1 MNCLWEVMLKAKE
14 QGVPEKNIRF
24 QVSRA
29 FSPYMEVSCPC
40 LNQDTLED
48 IPVIEVNPYYRF
60 YSIFK
65 DLCHPSKDTSSLLRP
80 AVFWSQLR
88 RYTASLASA
97 RNFT

>member
-1 MNCLWEVMLKAKE
+1 MEVYWYELFMGSYVEGKRARSP
-14 QGVPEKNIRF
+14 GKNIRF

-65 DLCHPSKDTSSLLRP
+65 DLCHPEMKEFSQARESLINL
-80 AVFWSQLR
+80 FLHQL
-88 RYTASLASA
+88 AEMM
-97 RNFT
+97 